1 MLGDTAVA
9 VNPSDERYA
18 HLVGQTLTL
27 PFVGRQIPIVAD
39 DHVEKEFGTGCVKVT
54 PAHDPNDFAIGQR
67 HGLPQITVMRKNG
80 TMNKEAG
87 QFEGLDRFEA
97 RKAVVAAWRSWG
109 CW

>member
-18 HLVGQTLTL
+18 HLVGQTLDL
-27 PFVGRQIPIVAD
+27 PFTGRQIPIVAD

-67 HGLPQITVMRKNG
+67 HGLAQITVMRR
-80 TMNKEAG
+80 T
-87 QFEGLDRFEA
+87 A
-97 RKAVVAAWRSWG
+97 R
-109 CW
+109 